1 MTNNPNIQTVQ
12 MKDVLAELSAYF
24 KAFKSFLPK
33 AFLMGLL
40 LSALAMGYYFWQ
52 KPSYSAEASFILEE
66 KSAAGGGLAGIAS
79 QFGFDIGTL
88 SGNNGI
94 FAGDNILDIIGSRNI
109 IEKVLLTPV
118 QSTDASKKERLIDLF
133 ISAEKLKTKKWN
145 RIAGIDTINFTNYNT
160 GDRIKD
166 SLLYVVYK
174 QIVKKNLIV
183 ERLNKKGTII
193 KVIVTSRHEVFSKLF
208 TDRLVSNTISF
219 YVGIKTSVAAQNMMR
234 LERRSDSLLALLNA
248 KSYQTATQQILDAN
262 VAYKSATVPSEL
274 TQREKTLTYALYTEV
289 TKNLEASRMS
299 LASQTPI
306 INLLDVPKYP
316 LEDASTPWFLLLA
329 GVWVFAIAISFL
341 WAFFVYKSPR

>member
-1 MTNNPNIQTVQ
+1 MTSPIQTVQ

-24 KAFKSFLPK
+24 KTVKNSLPK
-33 AFLMGLL
+33 AFGIGLL

-52 KPSYSAEASFILEE
+52 KPSFSAEASFILEE
-66 KSAAGGGLAGIAS
+66 KSGGGAGLAGLAS
-79 QFGFDIGTL
+79 QFGFDIGSL

-94 FAGDNILDIIGSRNI
+94 FAGDNILDIIESRNI
-109 IEKVLLTPV
+109 VEKVLLTTV
-118 QSTDASKKERLIDLF
+118 MGNDNKQGEKLIDLY
-133 ISAEKLKTKKWN
+133 IRSEKLKTKKWASV
-145 RIAGIDTINFTNYNT
+145 AGIDTINFTNYN
-160 GDRIKD
+160 GSNRLKD
-166 SLLYVVYK
+166 SLLYAVYK
-174 QIVKKNLIV
+174 QVVKKNLMV

-193 KVIVTSRHEVFSKLF
+193 RVVVKSRDEIFSKLF
-208 TDRLVSNTISF
+208 TDRVVSNTISF
-219 YVGIKTSVAAQNMMR
+219 YVTIKTSVAAQNMIR

-306 INLLDVPKYP
+306 INLLDMPKYP
-316 LEDASTPWFLLLA
+316 LEDAKTPWFLLLG
-329 GVWVFAIAISFL
+329 GVWVIVIALSFL
-341 WAFFVYKSPR
+341 WAFFVYKSPA